1 MSDEYNCPPICKKC
15 YRCHRGPC
23 QPDSHAHCAALTGS
37 AQSFDSFWK
46 DHDGGT
52 VEKEPTAAQSRAHA
66 RKHTL
71 NAKLRTLSEWAKN
84 RADNPHHDVS
94 TTISML
100 RRKVGE
106 IDDAVAR
113 SSLLPNNRLDVTEK

>member
-1 MSDEYNCPPICKKC
+1 MKTLPV
-15 YRCHRGPC
+15 GPTND
-23 QPDSHAHCAALTGS
+23 QLPSLALASCS
-37 AQSFDSFWK
+37 APSFDAFWTSFDAFWK

-113 SSLLPNNRLDVTEK
+113 ASLLPNSRIDGTEK

>member
-1 MSDEYNCPPICKKC
+1 MKKPTDNETKTGGC
-15 YRCHRGPC
+15 GSLPL
-23 QPDSHAHCAALTGS
+23 ATGS
-37 AQSFDSFWK
+37 APSFDSFWK
-46 DHDGGT
+46 DHDGET

-113 SSLLPNNRLDVTEK
+113 ASLLPNAQSEPAGNNE

>member
-1 MSDEYNCPPICKKC
+1 M
-15 YRCHRGPC
+15 
-23 QPDSHAHCAALTGS
+23 
-37 AQSFDSFWK
+37 
-46 DHDGGT
+46 
-52 VEKEPTAAQSRAHA
+52 EKEPTAGQSRAHA

-100 RRKVGE
+100 RRKVDE
-106 IDDAVAR
+106 INDAVAR
-113 SSLLPNNRLDVTEK
+113 ASLLPNVKTEPQARQNTL